1 MSDGLFA
8 GRTVV
13 VTGAASGIGAATLAR
28 FRAAG
33 ATAWGID
40 LAAPQDSAADDPH
53 FIAVDV
59 TDRDALTAAF
69 ARAAEATGRLD
80 AVVACAG
87 INRDGVFW
95 KLTEQDWRAVLAV
108 NLDGSFHTLNAALPH
123 MRPHGRGAV
132 VLVTSIN
139 GERGAFGQTNYA
151 ASKAGVIGLMKSA
164 ARELGSFGIRVNAV
178 SPGYIDTP
186 MTRPL
191 PTEIVAEATRASL
204 LRRIGEADEVAAAI
218 TWLCSDESSYVTG
231 QVLRVDGGQHL

>member
-1 MSDGLFA
+1 MSGDAPGS
-8 GRTVV
+8 RTAV

-33 ATAWGID
+33 WTAWGLD
-40 LAAPQDSAADDPH
+40 LATPDGRDADPC
-53 FIAVDV
+53 FATVDV
-59 TDRDALTAAF
+59 TDRAALEAAF
-69 ARAAEATGRLD
+69 ARAAAATGRLD

-87 INRDGVFW
+87 INRDGVLW
-95 KLTEQDWRAVLAV
+95 KLSEEDWRRVLAV
-108 NLDGSFHTLNAALPH
+108 NLDGSFHAIAAALPH
-123 MRPHGRGAV
+123 QRPHGRGAI

-151 ASKAGVIGLMKSA
+151 ASKAGVIGLTKSA
-164 ARELGSFGIRVNAV
+164 AREVGRFGIRVNAV

-191 PTEIVAEATRASL
+191 PTEIVDEATRASL
-204 LRRIGEADEVAAAI
+204 LGRIGEPDEVAAAI
-218 TWLCSDESSYVTG
+218 TWLCSDDASYVTG